1 MVEPRNGFHRQ
12 RFFVFSAMFV
22 GWSLYTFCQKT
33 FVASMPDLIRHRG
46 LDKTDL
52 GAIASL
58 FTVFYGISKLVVDIT
73 SSNFSGKLLLSFGLL
88 SSGVC
93 CVLFP
98 YSNSVLTLAILW
110 GLHGCMQ
117 GFGWPGC
124 ANILKSWYAPD
135 EIATWWSI
143 LTAAG
148 NIAAMTTP
156 LAVANVAF
164 YLGWESAFYLTG
176 ALTTITTVLLW
187 LLVKDS
193 PSQPINMSS
202 SATGMASR
210 RIKNH
215 SCMEVIFNFDVW
227 VLCISYLIFTM
238 LRCCI
243 SDWSQ
248 LYFIEAADLTES
260 KSIFTYC

>member
-1 MVEPRNGFHRQ
+1 MVKHHSGFRRQ
-12 RFFVFSAMFV
+12 RFFVFSAMFI

-33 FVASMPDLIRHRG
+33 FVAAMPDLIRHRG

-52 GAIASL
+52 GAIASI
-58 FTVFYGISKLVVDIT
+58 FTMFYGISKLAVDIT
-73 SSNFSGKLLLSFGLL
+73 ASNLSGKLLLSFGLV

-93 CVLFP
+93 CILFP
-98 YSNSVLTLAILW
+98 YSNSILVLTLLW
-110 GLHGCMQ
+110 GLHGCVQ

-156 LAVANVAF
+156 LAVANIAF

-176 ALTTITTVLLW
+176 AATTIATVFLW
-187 LLVKDS
+187 LLIKDS
-193 PSQPINMSS
+193 PSQPINSS
-202 SATGMASR
+202 SSSTSMTSR
-210 RIKNH
+210 RVKKH
-215 SCMEVIFNFDVW
+215 SCMEVILNFDVW
-227 VLCISYLIFTM
+227 MLCISYLIFTM

-248 LYFIEAADLTES
+248 LYFVEAADLTES
-260 KSIFTYC
+260 KSMF